1 MANEKMMILKMLEEG
16 KINAADA
23 AKLLA
28 SADAPLTVGSSQA
41 PQRYAAPAPPSRPGY
56 DSAPRPNSPNP
67 AAPPPK
73 PGSAVDDMGKKFGAF
88 MKDMEPKFKKA
99 AETVVEK
106 TASAADSISK
116 SLASHGEKR
125 DTSTSGSHG
134 GSTYYPQAPTPPK
147 PVKSSGAA
155 GIEEMI
161 EILVRQA
168 GAELNLN
175 GLNGQ
180 VLVKGYNGDKISA
193 KIYTVAKR
201 AGAKAELAVLGNK
214 YYLAYDENDFERV
227 CIDAFVPESMFDN
240 VRIATVNGD
249 VRAATLTAQYIQI
262 ENMNGTTEVADISA
276 SHLAIESNNGGLRLA
291 DSAAHT
297 ATIENF
303 NGAISIS
310 KIDIA
315 NLKATT
321 FNSAVDMQIAGFA
334 AYDHYNWHIE
344 TSNGKLGLVLPS
356 YSTLGYHIKAHAAL
370 GDVKLGLVGMNY
382 LRNDKS
388 FIEAQSINYD
398 AALKKVDMSLATSNA
413 PLVVN

>member
-16 KINAADA
+16 KINAEDA
-23 AKLLA
+23 SKLLA
-28 SADAPLTVGSSQA
+28 SADTPPLPGGAMGGSQV
-41 PQRYAAPAPPSRPGY
+41 PPRPAGAGPVPPPRPGY
-56 DSAPRPNSPNP
+56 DNTPRPNTG
-67 AAPPPK
+67 APTK
-73 PGSAVDDMGKKFGAF
+73 TGSAVDDMTKKFGEF
-88 MKDMEPKFKKA
+88 VKEMEPKVKKVA
-99 AETVVEK
+99 GAVVEK

-116 SLASHGEKR
+116 SLSAHGEKR
-125 DTSTSGSHG
+125 GSSGSSG
-134 GSTYYPQAPTPPK
+134 SSTYFPQTPAPPK
-147 PVKSSGAA
+147 PKGHSAA
-155 GIEEMI
+155 GIEDMI
-161 EILVRQA
+161 EILVSQA
-168 GAELNLN
+168 GAELNLS

-227 CIDAFVPESMFDN
+227 CIDAFVPEGLFDN
-240 VRIATVNGD
+240 VRIATTNGD
-249 VRAATLTAQYIQI
+249 VRAATLTAQYVQI
-262 ENMNGTTEVADISA
+262 ENMNGATEVSGVSA
-276 SHLAIESNNGGLRLA
+276 QNIVVESNNGSLRLA
-291 DSAAHT
+291 DSAAHD

-303 NGAISIS
+303 NGGINIS
-310 KIDIA
+310 KVDIA

-321 FNSAVDMQIAGFA
+321 FNGAVDMQIPGFA
-334 AYDHYNWHIE
+334 NYDQYNWQVE

-356 YSTLGYHIKAHAAL
+356 YSTLGYHVKAHAAL

-388 FIEAQSINYD
+388 FVEAKSINYD
-398 AALKKVDMSLATSNA
+398 GALKKVDMTLATSNA

>member
-16 KINAADA
+16 KISAEDA

-28 SADAPLTVGSSQA
+28 SADGPSIPMGGGSQV
-41 PQRYAAPAPPSRPGY
+41 PPRHTAASPPPIPAGF
-56 DSAPRPNSPNP
+56 DNTPRPN
-67 AAPPPK
+67 AATPPLK
-73 PGSAVDDMGKKFGAF
+73 PGSAVDDMSKKFGTF
-88 MKDMEPKFKKA
+88 VKDMEPKIKKA
-99 AETVVEK
+99 AGVVVEK

-116 SLASHGEKR
+116 SLSSHGEKHGPGG
-125 DTSTSGSHG
+125 SSGSG
-134 GSTYYPQAPTPPK
+134 TYFPQAPTPSK
-147 PVKSSGAA
+147 PMRGPSGA

-168 GAELNLN
+168 GAELNLT

-201 AGAKAELAVLGNK
+201 PGARAELAVLGNK

-240 VRIATVNGD
+240 VRIASTNGD
-249 VRAATLTAQYIQI
+249 VRAATLTAHYVQI
-262 ENMNGTTEVADISA
+262 ENMNGGTEVSSVSA
-276 SHLAIESNNGGLRLA
+276 QNIAIESNNGSLRLA

-303 NGAISIS
+303 NGGISIS

-321 FNSAVDMQIAGFA
+321 FNGAVDMQIAGFT
-334 AYDHYNWHIE
+334 AYDYYNWQIE
-344 TSNGKLGLVLPS
+344 TSNGKLSLVLPS
-356 YSTLGYHIKAHAAL
+356 YSTLGYHVKAHAAL
-370 GDVKLGLVGMNY
+370 GDAKLGLVGMNY

-388 FIEAQSINYD
+388 FIEAKSISYD
-398 AALKKVDMSLATSNA
+398 TALKKVDMTLATSNA

>member
-16 KINAADA
+16 KINAEDA

-28 SADAPLTVGSSQA
+28 SADTPPLPMGGTGAGSQMPPRPASGGSVPSGSSI
-41 PQRYAAPAPPSRPGY
+41 
-56 DSAPRPNSPNP
+56 DSAPRPNS
-67 AAPPPK
+67 AAPPK
-73 PGSAVDDMGKKFGAF
+73 TGSAVDEMGKKFGAF
-88 MKDMEPKFKKA
+88 MKDMEPKLKKA
-99 AETVVEK
+99 AETVVVK

-116 SLASHGEKR
+116 SLSAHGEKR
-125 DTSTSGSHG
+125 SASGS
-134 GSTYYPQAPTPPK
+134 GSGTYFPQAPTPTRPA
-147 PVKSSGAA
+147 KSSSGA

-161 EILVRQA
+161 EILVREN
-168 GAELNLN
+168 GAELNLS

-249 VRAATLTAQYIQI
+249 IRAATLTANFVQI
-262 ENMNGTTEVADISA
+262 ESMNGGTEVAEVSA
-276 SHLAIESNNGGLRLA
+276 QNIVIESNNGGLILK

-303 NGAISIS
+303 NGGISIH

-321 FNSAVDMQIAGFA
+321 FNGAVDMQIAGFT
-334 AYDHYNWHIE
+334 AYDHYNWHVE
-344 TSNGKLGLVLPS
+344 TSNGKLGVVLPS
-356 YSTLGYHIKAHAAL
+356 YSTLGYHVKAHAAL

-388 FIEAQSINYD
+388 FVEAKSIGYD
-398 AALKKVDMSLATSNA
+398 EALKKVDMTLATSGA
-413 PLVVN
+413 SLVVN